1 MANKRI
7 REAAISCSSSSISRG
22 NLDVF
27 LSTFSQDP
35 SNKIIIDGIYNA
47 LVQRGIHTLRSDD
60 DEHKQLRGGE
70 KSLIEESKIAIVLF
84 SRKYVS
90 SIWCLDELVKIIECR
105 SNGTGLT
112 VFPVFCDVDPSDV
125 RKQTGCLEEAFARHG
140 RKGFEEKVESWRPA
154 LTTAANLSGWDL
166 HNISN
171 GHEEKFIQRIVDG
184 VVLIKRSRTPLN
196 IASYLV
202 GIDSH
207 IATFLSTDC
216 SILSPHEVHIVGIW
230 GISGLGKTTIAKA
243 IYNEICHRY
252 EGYSFLENVRE
263 VSQQHNGLI
272 NLQEQLLSDVLV
284 KKNLKISNVAR
295 GINVI
300 KHRLHC
306 KKVLIVID
314 DVDHS
319 EQLNALVV
327 KHDSFGVGSLII
339 VISRDKH
346 LLNEVEA
353 CHIYHPEELDSH
365 ESLQLFSWHA
375 FKSDCPPD
383 DYKEFSKEIVSHV
396 KGLPLALEVMGS
408 TMFGKR
414 SLSEW
419 ENVLAKLKSTPD
431 YQIQKKLRLSFNDL
445 DDMEKDIFL
454 DIACFF
460 IGVDESYASKILD
473 GCNLFPVIGISVLIQ
488 RSLIAIDEKKKLR
501 MHDLLREM
509 AKEIV
514 REESPEQ
521 PGRRTRLWS
530 KEDVCDALAKHK
542 GTKSVEG
549 IILNISQFEDVCFN
563 TEAFVDMRNLRLLQ
577 LNYVHLRGGYEHLS
591 KKLKW
596 LCWHGFPLNSIP
608 TNFDMENLIVLHMEN
623 SSVKE
628 VWKEIKLLKRLK
640 ILNLSHS
647 SYLRKTPNFLGVPSL
662 EELVLEDCKSLVEVH
677 QSIGY
682 LDKLIVLNLKNCN
695 NLMKLPDSIGML
707 TSLEELNLHGCSK
720 LVERSTYWFSSFPQY
735 LGSLKRHCTSTNL
748 LPSSF
753 SRLCFLK
760 SVNLNHCNLSED
772 MIPNDF
778 WSLPLLRVLRMENNR
793 FCTLPANIRHLSHL
807 SRLSLIDCRDLKLM
821 TELPPMLERLY
832 VSGCSM
838 EILPSTISNLSG
850 LDLLYANR
858 CKRLQSFP
866 ELPPSLAFL
875 EAEGCTSLQGV
886 DVEGLEYL
894 RKLRI
899 DYDHFCSKSYEI
911 SCLKLQSLTLEG
923 CVNCREIQSMETC
936 HQSVQRIHIEERYCH
951 DLGNSLRKNSFY
963 HFQDH
968 FEIWGS
974 GSEIP
979 EWISHQNMGSSVSF
993 EVSHDCSRCL
1003 IRGLDVS
1010 AVFLVER
1017 FILNL
1022 RALTVICNKTKG
1034 IQWRAYVIDWQNTG
1048 PLPPGQELLWVR
1060 HITIPELWDFSGHE
1074 VVFGDHFEVGDEVEV
1089 SVEIQAW
1096 SPSVSLQ
1103 VKKCGVLLVH
1113 RLDVENKLSD
1123 DGITEE
1129 YKSASDDDDDDV
1141 VIVDGDKESVLVHI
1155 EDDQNKIS
1163 GHNIEDIPGFSIDAK
1178 RLRIDL

>member
-695 NLMKLPDSIGML
+695 NLMKLPDSIG
-707 TSLEELNLHGCSK
+707 
-720 LVERSTYWFSSFPQY
+720 
-735 LGSLKRHCTSTNL
+735 
-748 LPSSF
+748 
-753 SRLCFLK
+753 
-760 SVNLNHCNLSED
+760 
-772 MIPNDF
+772 
-778 WSLPLLRVLRMENNR
+778 
-793 FCTLPANIRHLSHL
+793 
-807 SRLSLIDCRDLKLM
+807 
-821 TELPPMLERLY
+821 
-832 VSGCSM
+832 CSM

-923 CVNCREIQSMETC
+923 CGRPQTLPKLPTNLDSLFVDGDISNLLVNCREIQSMETC